1 LNHVH
6 PKFTT
11 TNENAG
17 FLRKTAMNVTRP
29 SAHPRDRERWGKVGG
44 GVSHESSIL
53 RLEVQGGYG
62 QGRYSFLSLSLLV
75 N

>member
-1 LNHVH
+1 
-6 PKFTT
+6 
-11 TNENAG
+11 
-17 FLRKTAMNVTRP
+17 MNVARP